1 MFQYFINKAHYWE
14 KKFTLQE
21 NVKANKKLKNQ
32 NVDEQIAEFLG
43 PPPTIY
49 DTLPFQTY
57 RGIKYLIFTIPT
69 MPGTILSAYKEM
81 KEKKAEEERLIR
93 EEEELA
99 KQREIEKLEKKQR
112 KRERKRIVYDE
123 KEKGK
128 FKNEIYLTFFYAKI
142 QFGHFSVRSSTKIDL
157 PDLHFVRCIFKP
169 HFCKKIRGQNPH
181 SHSPLPFCK

>member
-1 MFQYFINKAHYWE
+1 MKLILPDLESKNYQALVIFEKCWQNIPEIPTLKIFVDFTFFSVSVFQYFINKAHYWE
-14 KKFTLQE
+14 KKFTIQE

-69 MPGTILSAYKEM
+69 LPGTILSSYKEM

-93 EEEELA
+93 EEEEMA

-128 FKNEIYLTFFYAKI
+128 CKNPIYLLIFF
-142 QFGHFSVRSSTKIDL
+142 S
-157 PDLHFVRCIFKP
+157 
-169 HFCKKIRGQNPH
+169 
-181 SHSPLPFCK
+181 

>member
-1 MFQYFINKAHYWE
+1 MSVFQYFINKAHYWE

-69 MPGTILSAYKEM
+69 LPGTILSAYKEM

-128 FKNEIYLTFFYAKI
+128 FKNEIYLTFFMRK
-142 QFGHFSVRSSTKIDL
+142 FNLF
-157 PDLHFVRCIFKP
+157 IFP
-169 HFCKKIRGQNPH
+169 
-181 SHSPLPFCK
+181 